1 MKEHICKTIENCDF
15 VTIVSEDDRKWLW
28 KFSPKNK
35 KTTAHG
41 ILYCPYCGKKLKE
54 DKI

>member
-28 KFSPKNK
+28 KFSPKIKRLQLMEYYIVHIVGRN
-35 KTTAHG
+35 
-41 ILYCPYCGKKLKE
+41 
-54 DKI
+54 